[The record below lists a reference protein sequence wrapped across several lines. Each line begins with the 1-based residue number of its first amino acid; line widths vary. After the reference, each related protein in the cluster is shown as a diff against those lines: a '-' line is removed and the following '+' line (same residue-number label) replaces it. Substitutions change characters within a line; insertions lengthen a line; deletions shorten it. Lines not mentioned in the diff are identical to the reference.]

1 MFSTSFV
8 FSILLSIVVFV
19 HFFLFF
25 TSDFSLLPF
34 YFLLYLRLLPAFFS
48 LLSSISSS
56 PLAMKRARWSSLST
70 LSWFVSMSV
79 FVKVVSVRRS
89 LVVPVRWPSVDRHHH
104 RLSDG
109 HLSVRP
115 AESSVVV
122 SVRPMSFWSSL
133 LGGCL
138 AILSAGRASQLCSW
152 PHVLAVFSVARLGHA
167 LGCVSR
173 PLFLIH
179 HLAVFSAVHGHRPGH
194 HCSATIVRLIYA
206 SNLTS
211 ARVSL
216 CSCLILIVLFAS
228 P

>member
-1 MFSTSFV
+1 MFFRI
-8 FSILLSIVVFV
+8 ILLSVILI
-19 HFFLFF
+19 HF
-25 TSDFSLLPF
+25 S
-34 YFLLYLRLLPAFFS
+34 FFS
-48 LLSSISSS
+48 HGKSSMELS
-56 PLAMKRARWSSLST
+56 LY
-70 LSWFVSMSV
+70 SV
-79 FVKVVSVRRS
+79 LVYVCKVVSVCRPS
-89 LVVPVRWPSVDRHHH
+89 VVPVHWPFVDR
-104 RLSDG
+104 RRRGLSDG

-115 AESSVVV
+115 AESLVVV
-122 SVRPMSFWSSL
+122 SIWLVYFFCHLARWSSL